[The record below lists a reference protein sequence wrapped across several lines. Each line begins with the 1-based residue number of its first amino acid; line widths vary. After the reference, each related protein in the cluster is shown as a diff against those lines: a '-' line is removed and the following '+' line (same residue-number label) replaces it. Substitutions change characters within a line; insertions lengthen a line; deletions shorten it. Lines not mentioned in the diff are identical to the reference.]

1 MESSSH
7 PSGPGQAGLLV
18 LVGAQVPACW
28 LPAPQLLPLPQQGR
42 QHQGLASPGREKTTV
57 RVARFKLQIIKI
69 TIQNKK
75 TPVSNTPTKSLP
87 GRRAR
92 RPGCQGRSRPRGRG
106 ERGTSVRPPRGVS
119 SSLRGQKAGAAQGAG
134 WGAGLQVV
142 SVRGSRA
149 AGSSRSL
156 CCHVLATWTG
166 LALEIYCTVLE
177 EAGAEA
183 GPGRG
188 RGEGGRAAAVTA
200 WSWRLLGS
208 SR

>member
-18 LVGAQVPACW
+18 LVAAQVPACRP
-28 LPAPQLLPLPQQGR
+28 PAPQLLPLPQQGR

-92 RPGCQGRSRPRGRG
+92 RPGCQGRSGPGGRG

-119 SSLRGQKAGAAQGAG
+119 SSLQRTQGRGGAG
-134 WGAGLQVV
+134 GRVGGRAPGGL
-142 SVRGSRA
+142 RA

-156 CCHVLATWTG
+156 CFHVLATWTG